1 MWWRAGGFKKTEFDV
16 TWLVWYC
23 LYLGEFLM
31 QF

>member
-1 MWWRAGGFKKTEFDV
+1 MVGGGGFKKTEFDI
-16 TWLVWYC
+16 TWLVLYC